1 MKPVTVTKRRPA
13 LRRFAR
19 AVLPSK
25 RAIARSLLS
34 AVVSTSLDIGRLAGD
49 R

>member
-1 MKPVTVTKRRPA
+1 MKRRPVTKPRTT
-13 LRRFAR
+13 LRRVAK

-25 RAIARSLLS
+25 RDIARSLVA
-34 AVVSTSLDIGRLAGD
+34 AVVSTSLDIGRLAGG